1 MRKLK
6 TVEAILSFNTE
17 LSLRNVVA
25 KAIRY
30 TDKVIVIDDNVRI
43 LNMIQRIL
51 ELDGVNQV

>member
-17 LSLRNVVA
+17 LSLGNVVA